1 MSRTL
6 TAQDR
11 SSLIRLASSLPMGS
25 PERKS
30 VLGLAK
36 RADIKVTQKDIDKAK
51 TLSGVDPQIAKFLA
65 ETGLGDGQKEDDKI
79 AVSKASVAAGKLKP
93 SQTSMVLDKSLG
105 MALAMLLGKMPMGGD
120 LGAIISKDNHIL
132 DGHHRW
138 SAAILAGGPGTSVG
152 GYKADLEGKEL
163 IKVLN
168 IVTKGHFGVM
178 QGNPGKGSIKEY
190 TPDNIKKTLEEFVE
204 KGSGQL
210 SADDVKKALEKLGG
224 SVEEGI
230 KKMSENVKK
239 MSKAVPGWAPDRKD
253 MPVIEPNE
261 VPEAAKLLNEGKVNW
276 NLPLAQKEAVLK
288 LASLLPKGSQD
299 RRVLLARMAGSKTAT
314 DAQEMAE
321 LLQFS
326 AKKGLVYS
334 YDDLERMLVRES
346 GLSSAG
352 VYLDSVIEISINEG
366 YLTRVPGGYKFPLA
380 RMAGSKTAM
389 PGEVGVTEVNEVLSE
404 LIVGQGWDPSGV
416 RDLEKNALGLART
429 SGKAVLNGIKEWIS
443 SQDSPTPGMGAALYA
458 ISKIERRAGVKILG
472 HDQDE
477 AGYIILL
484 LNNAYLA

>member
-1 MSRTL
+1 
-6 TAQDR
+6 
-11 SSLIRLASSLPMGS
+11 
-25 PERKS
+25 
-30 VLGLAK
+30 
-36 RADIKVTQKDIDKAK
+36 
-51 TLSGVDPQIAKFLA
+51 
-65 ETGLGDGQKEDDKI
+65 
-79 AVSKASVAAGKLKP
+79 
-93 SQTSMVLDKSLG
+93 
-105 MALAMLLGKMPMGGD
+105 
-120 LGAIISKDNHIL
+120 
-132 DGHHRW
+132 
-138 SAAILAGGPGTSVG
+138 
-152 GYKADLEGKEL
+152 
-163 IKVLN
+163 
-168 IVTKGHFGVM
+168 M

-204 KGSGQL
+204 KGSGQF

-299 RRVLLARMAGSKTAT
+299 RRVL
-314 DAQEMAE
+314 
-321 LLQFS
+321 
-326 AKKGLVYS
+326 
-334 YDDLERMLVRES
+334 
-346 GLSSAG
+346 
-352 VYLDSVIEISINEG
+352 
-366 YLTRVPGGYKFPLA
+366 LA